1 MKRWMEQSG
10 GRWDLE
16 PEPVLDR
23 RKVGG
28 DVSEATT
35 GSLSSLEGRV
45 ALVTGGGRGIGREIA
60 LRLGRAG
67 ADVAINDVA
76 RPDDAQAV
84 VAELE
89 AMGRRGIV
97 VLGDVSN
104 ADDVKTVVETTEA
117 TLGPIDILV
126 NNAGLTR
133 DGLLMRMEEADWDL
147 VLAVNLKG
155 AFLMSRA
162 VVRGMTKRRTG
173 TIINLSSVTGRRGN
187 AGQANYSAAKAG
199 LIGLTKTLAR
209 ELASRN
215 IRVNAVAPGF
225 IQTEMTAVLPEDV
238 KASIAGG
245 TPLNRLG
252 DPSDVAEAVA
262 FLAGDTA
269 RFITGVVLPVDGG
282 LGI

>member
-1 MKRWMEQSG
+1 M
-10 GRWDLE
+10 
-16 PEPVLDR
+16 
-23 RKVGG
+23 
-28 DVSEATT
+28 SEAAT
-35 GSLSSLEGRV
+35 GSLEGRV
-45 ALVTGGGRGIGREIA
+45 ALVTGAGRGIGREIA
-60 LRLGRAG
+60 LKLGAMG
-67 ADVAINDVA
+67 ADVAVNDVA
-76 RPDDAQAV
+76 RPEAAQAV

-89 AMGRRGIV
+89 AMGRRGVV

-104 ADDVKTVVETTEA
+104 ESDVKSIVETTEA
-117 TLGPIDILV
+117 ALGPVDILV

-133 DGLLMRMEEADWDL
+133 DGLFVRMEESDWDL
-147 VLAVNLKG
+147 VLNVNLKG

-162 VVRGMTKRRTG
+162 VARGMMKRRSG
-173 TIINLSSVTGRRGN
+173 SIVNLSSVVGRRGN

-215 IRVNAVAPGF
+215 IRVNAVAPGY
-225 IQTEMTAVLPEDV
+225 IQTEMTAALPDEV
-238 KASIAGG
+238 KNTIAGG

-262 FLAGDTA
+262 FLAADTA
-269 RFITGVVLPVDGG
+269 KFVTGVVLPVDGG

>member
-1 MKRWMEQSG
+1 M
-10 GRWDLE
+10 
-16 PEPVLDR
+16 VLL
-23 RKVGG
+23 
-28 DVSEATT
+28 SEAAT
-35 GSLSSLEGRV
+35 GSLEGRV
-45 ALVTGGGRGIGREIA
+45 ALVTGAGRGIGREIA
-60 LRLGRAG
+60 LKLGAMG
-67 ADVAINDVA
+67 ADVAVNDVA
-76 RPDDAQAV
+76 RPEAAQAV

-89 AMGRRGIV
+89 AMGRRGVV

-104 ADDVKTVVETTEA
+104 ESDVKSIVETTEA
-117 TLGPIDILV
+117 ALGPVDILV

-133 DGLLMRMEEADWDL
+133 DGLFVRMEESDWDL
-147 VLAVNLKG
+147 VLNVNLKG

-162 VVRGMTKRRTG
+162 VARGMMKRRSG
-173 TIINLSSVTGRRGN
+173 SIVNLSSVVGRRGN

-215 IRVNAVAPGF
+215 IRVNAVAPGY
-225 IQTEMTAVLPEDV
+225 IQTEMTAALPDEV
-238 KASIAGG
+238 KNTIAGG

-262 FLAGDTA
+262 FLAADTA
-269 RFITGVVLPVDGG
+269 KFVTGVVLPVDGG